1 MEIQVQMRSTE
12 DLGMR
17 VRDSE
22 LHETNTK
29 EREEAASLCV
39 NQDQDPGQLE
49 RKPLTQSGYK
59 DSWALASLW
68 KADVI
73 LLRVHQLAPQECCG

>member
-1 MEIQVQMRSTE
+1 MCQTGPGPRA
-12 DLGMR
+12 
-17 VRDSE
+17 VREKAPD
-22 LHETNTK
+22 
-29 EREEAASLCV
+29 
-39 NQDQDPGQLE
+39 
-49 RKPLTQSGYK
+49 TQSGYK